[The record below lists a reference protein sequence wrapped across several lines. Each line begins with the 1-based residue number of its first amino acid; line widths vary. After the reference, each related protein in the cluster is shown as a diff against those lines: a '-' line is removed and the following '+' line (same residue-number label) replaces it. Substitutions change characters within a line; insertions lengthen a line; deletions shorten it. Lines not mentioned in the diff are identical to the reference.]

1 MEPYE
6 IKSETPRLNKD
17 NFDKKIDFI
26 EELTIKK
33 GIEEYKIQFGIIA
46 NKDTLIL
53 KVENQNSK
61 DLSYYQQ
68 YYSAINIEI

>member
-1 MEPYE
+1 MDVYE
-6 IKSETPRLNKD
+6 IKSETPKLNKD

-46 NKDTLIL
+46 KFRYI
-53 KVENQNSK
+53 NSQ
-61 DLSYYQQ
+61 S
-68 YYSAINIEI
+68 